1 MLCSVPHTYAIGTYR
16 VRTYAQQVHIFI
28 VQSYQII
35 LIQQNNL
42 RKILTKDVKNIYFS
56 FIISLQKI
64 LVNYCATTYL
74 FLFRTPIA
82 HRYTPFSPSQAPL
95 FYHRTAECLHII
107 RYRMPLGFMSPFQGS
122 LVDGHGTLHMTRD
135 RDTYLP

>member
-1 MLCSVPHTYAIGTYR
+1 MCIPNFTAKEHIKIIKKSNFLCLFSCMQCPKKTTLCSVPHTYAIGTYR

-42 RKILTKDVKNIYFS
+42 RKILTEDVKNIYFS

-74 FLFRTPIA
+74 FLFCTPIA

-95 FYHRTAECLHII
+95 FYHRTAVCLYI
-107 RYRMPLGFMSPFQGS
+107 
-122 LVDGHGTLHMTRD
+122 
-135 RDTYLP
+135 